1 LRKLLQRLGDAFAW
15 LDSLEFLAIALF
27 AAVLALIGPLLLVV
41 RFLREGHEL
50 ASFAVGLA
58 WVAVFL
64 CCLLELRRHKFGW
77 ACFTKI
83 VAWLVSVV
91 LVVNLLP

>member
-1 LRKLLQRLGDAFAW
+1 MREVRHSPAVGLSWLSFLEVLTVALL
-15 LDSLEFLAIALF
+15 
-27 AAVLALIGPLLLVV
+27 AAVLTLIGPLLLVV
-41 RFLREGHEL
+41 RFFSEGHEF

-77 ACFTKI
+77 ACLTII

-91 LVVNLLP
+91 LVVNLFP